1 MRKLSHS
8 EKKDIDRS
16 RLIADRAKQD
26 EQVQKFR
33 RDVLDSKLLAQADVK
48 RWIVEAYAADKATID
63 QNPAPLPVPRHVQ
76 KALASNRV
84 HTITTTPARIHV
96 DNMNVVPV
104 CGGVLSKLNTLAEDL
119 ASRYGWQKES
129 AIAFVLTGKTPLI
142 PSLTA
147 VLTPDGF
154 IFHIP

>member
-33 RDVLDSKLLAQADVK
+33 RDVLDSKLLAQSDVE
-48 RWIVEAYAADKATID
+48 RWIVEAHAADEATID
-63 QNPAPLPVPRHVQ
+63 QNASPSPVPRHVQ

-84 HTITTTPARIHV
+84 HTITTTPARIRV
-96 DNMNVVPV
+96 GNLNVVPV
-104 CGGVLSKLNTLAEDL
+104 CGGVLSKLNRVAEDV
-119 ASRYGWQKES
+119 AERYGWKKAG
-129 AIAFVLTGKTPLI
+129 AIEIDL
-142 PSLTA
+142 
-147 VLTPDGF
+147 
-154 IFHIP
+154 